1 MIIRGIAWLLYNQ
14 FNNVFANNLQNYDG
28 TQFNWAKNLFNTYQE
43 ANYGNILIDV
53 ARGYAGFIG
62 LLPTPI
68 IYLMSIGF
76 TLLLVGIIVRIVI
89 DLL

>member
-1 MIIRGIAWLLYNQ
+1 MIIKGIAWLLFNQ
-14 FNNVFANNLQNYDG
+14 FNNTFAENITGLDG
-28 TQFNWAKNLFNTYQE
+28 SQFNWAKNLFNTYQE
-43 ANYGNILIDV
+43 ANYSNILIDV
-53 ARGYAGFIG
+53 ARGYAGFIS

-76 TLLLVGIIVRIVI
+76 TLLLIGIIVRIVI